1 MASWKAP
8 GRPEHKITQ
17 SYNDGMLTVY
27 AVSDEAA
34 PGRQPVRR
42 LAELVKLPY
51 ETRRVGIQRYYAA
64 AQNQTKVQRVL
75 RVPHSGKPVTNR
87 CLADTEDGSRYRIDL
102 VQSVPDV
109 YPPSDDLTLV
119 VYEQGG
125 ADG

>member
-42 LAELVKLPY
+42 LTELVKVPY

-102 VQSVPDV
+102 VQFVPDV

>member
-1 MASWKAP
+1 MAWKAP

-27 AVSDEAA
+27 TVSDEAA

-75 RVPHSGKPVTNR
+75 RVPHSGAPVTNR

-102 VQSVPDV
+102 VQFVPDV

>member
-1 MASWKAP
+1 MAWKAP

>member
-1 MASWKAP
+1 MAWKAP

-102 VQSVPDV
+102 VQFVPGV
-109 YPPSDDLTLV
+109 YPLSDDLTLV

>member
-1 MASWKAP
+1 MAWKAP

-27 AVSDEAA
+27 TVSDEAA

-42 LAELVKLPY
+42 LTELVKLPY

>member
-1 MASWKAP
+1 MAWKAP

-87 CLADTEDGSRYRIDL
+87 CLADMEDGSRYRIDL
-102 VQSVPDV
+102 VQYVPDV

>member
-1 MASWKAP
+1 MAWKAP

-27 AVSDEAA
+27 TVSNEAA

-75 RVPHSGKPVTNR
+75 RVPHSGKPVTNL

-102 VQSVPDV
+102 VQFVPDV

>member
-1 MASWKAP
+1 MAWKAP

-102 VQSVPDV
+102 VQFVPDV

-119 VYEQGG
+119 AYEQGG

>member
-1 MASWKAP
+1 MARKAP

-102 VQSVPDV
+102 VQFVPDV

>member
-1 MASWKAP
+1 MAWKAP

-27 AVSDEAA
+27 TVADEAA

>member
-1 MASWKAP
+1 MAWKAP

-27 AVSDEAA
+27 TVADEAA

-102 VQSVPDV
+102 VQFVPDV

-119 VYEQGG
+119 AYEQGG

>member
-1 MASWKAP
+1 MAWKAP

-27 AVSDEAA
+27 TVSDEAA

-87 CLADTEDGSRYRIDL
+87 CLADTEDGSRYRIAL
-102 VQSVPDV
+102 VQFAPDV
-109 YPPSDDLTLV
+109 SPPSDDVPLV
-119 VYEQGG
+119 ACAQGG

>member
-1 MASWKAP
+1 MAWKAP

-75 RVPHSGKPVTNR
+75 RVPHSGAPVTNR
-87 CLADTEDGSRYRIDL
+87 CLADTEDGIRYRIDL
-102 VQSVPDV
+102 VQFVPDV

>member
-1 MASWKAP
+1 MAWKAP
-8 GRPEHKITQ
+8 GRPEHKLTQ

-102 VQSVPDV
+102 VQFVPDV

-119 VYEQGG
+119 AYEQGG

>member
-1 MASWKAP
+1 MAWKAP

-17 SYNDGMLTVY
+17 SFNDGMLTVY
-27 AVSDEAA
+27 TVSDEAA

-75 RVPHSGKPVTNR
+75 RVPHSGAPVTNR
-87 CLADTEDGSRYRIDL
+87 CLADTEDGIRYRIDL
-102 VQSVPDV
+102 VQFVPDV

>member
-1 MASWKAP
+1 MAWKAP
-8 GRPEHKITQ
+8 GRPEHKVTQ

-27 AVSDEAA
+27 TVSDEAA

-102 VQSVPDV
+102 VQFVPDV

>member
-1 MASWKAP
+1 MAWKAP

-27 AVSDEAA
+27 TVADEAA

-51 ETRRVGIQRYYAA
+51 ETRHVGIQRYYAA

-102 VQSVPDV
+102 VQFVPDV

>member
-1 MASWKAP
+1 MAWMSP

-27 AVSDEAA
+27 TVSDEAA

-42 LAELVKLPY
+42 LTELVKLPY
-51 ETRRVGIQRYYAA
+51 ETRRIGIQRYYAA

-87 CLADTEDGSRYRIDL
+87 CLADTEDGNRYRIDL
-102 VQSVPDV
+102 VQFVPDV

-119 VYEQGG
+119 AYEQGG

>member
-1 MASWKAP
+1 MAWKAP

-27 AVSDEAA
+27 TVSDEAA

-102 VQSVPDV
+102 VQFVPDV

-119 VYEQGG
+119 AYEQGG

>member
-1 MASWKAP
+1 MAWKAP

-27 AVSDEAA
+27 TVADEAA

-102 VQSVPDV
+102 VQFVPDV
-109 YPPSDDLTLV
+109 YPLSDDLTLV

>member
-1 MASWKAP
+1 MAWKAP

-27 AVSDEAA
+27 TVSDEAA

-64 AQNQTKVQRVL
+64 AQNQTKVQQVL

-102 VQSVPDV
+102 VQFVPDV

>member
-1 MASWKAP
+1 MAWKSP

-27 AVSDEAA
+27 TVSDEAA

-75 RVPHSGKPVTNR
+75 RVPHSGEPVTNR

-102 VQSVPDV
+102 VQFVPDV

-125 ADG
+125 ADV

>member
-1 MASWKAP
+1 MAWKAP

-27 AVSDEAA
+27 TVSDEAA

-42 LAELVKLPY
+42 LTELVKLPY

-75 RVPHSGKPVTNR
+75 RVPHSVKPVTNR

-102 VQSVPDV
+102 VQFVPDV

>member
-1 MASWKAP
+1 MAWKAP

-27 AVSDEAA
+27 TVADEAA

-75 RVPHSGKPVTNR
+75 RVPHSGKQVTNR

-102 VQSVPDV
+102 VQFVPDV

>member
-1 MASWKAP
+1 MAWKAP

-27 AVSDEAA
+27 TVADEAA

-102 VQSVPDV
+102 VQFVPDV

-125 ADG
+125 VDG

>member
-1 MASWKAP
+1 MAWKAP

-34 PGRQPVRR
+34 PGRQPVRS

>member
-1 MASWKAP
+1 MAWTSP

-102 VQSVPDV
+102 VQFVPEV

>member
-1 MASWKAP
+1 MAWKAP

-102 VQSVPDV
+102 VQFVPDV

>member
-1 MASWKAP
+1 MAWKAP

-27 AVSDEAA
+27 TVSDEAA

-75 RVPHSGKPVTNR
+75 RVPHSGKQVTNR

-102 VQSVPDV
+102 VQFVPDV

>member
-1 MASWKAP
+1 MAWKSP

-17 SYNDGMLTVY
+17 SYNDGILTVY
-27 AVSDEAA
+27 TVSDEAA

-102 VQSVPDV
+102 VQFVPDV

>member
-27 AVSDEAA
+27 TVSDEAA

-42 LAELVKLPY
+42 PAELVKLPY

-102 VQSVPDV
+102 VQFVPDV

-119 VYEQGG
+119 AYEQGG

>member
-1 MASWKAP
+1 MAWKAP

-27 AVSDEAA
+27 TVSDEAA

-75 RVPHSGKPVTNR
+75 RVPHSGTPVTNR
-87 CLADTEDGSRYRIDL
+87 CLADIEDGSRYRIDL
-102 VQSVPDV
+102 VQFVPDV

-125 ADG
+125 ADE

>member
-1 MASWKAP
+1 MAWKAP

-27 AVSDEAA
+27 TVSDEAA

-102 VQSVPDV
+102 VQFVPDV
-109 YPPSDDLTLV
+109 YPPSDDLTLIA
-119 VYEQGG
+119 YEQGG

>member
-1 MASWKAP
+1 MAWKAP

-34 PGRQPVRR
+34 PGRQPVRS

-102 VQSVPDV
+102 VQFVPDV

>member
-1 MASWKAP
+1 MAWKAP

-27 AVSDEAA
+27 TVSDEAA

-102 VQSVPDV
+102 VQFVPDV

>member
-1 MASWKAP
+1 MAWKAP
-8 GRPEHKITQ
+8 GRPEHKVTQ

-27 AVSDEAA
+27 TVSDEAA

-102 VQSVPDV
+102 VQFVPDV

-125 ADG
+125 TDG

>member
-1 MASWKAP
+1 MAWKAP

-27 AVSDEAA
+27 TVSDEAA

-75 RVPHSGKPVTNR
+75 RIPHSGKPVTNR

-102 VQSVPDV
+102 VQFVPDV